1 MIFWIVLALVIVAFV
16 LTIIFSEDPEFTAPA
31 TLFTGAIVLVVVC
44 FIGLF
49 NPGRGVMVAE
59 EKVNLAA
66 VASKDGIQGVTHGGI
81 FVVSGYVSDRST
93 LSYIV
98 EYEDGG
104 FHADRVGSDR
114 ADIYEDEQD
123 QPYLLK
129 QTWDWYADFWV
140 PWNVQSAD
148 WYEFHVP
155 KGSVTT
161 NLYEVSP

>member
-1 MIFWIVLALVIVAFV
+1 MIFWIALALVLVIIV
-16 LTIIFSEDPEFTAPA
+16 LTIIFSDEPEFTV
-31 TLFTGAIVLVVVC
+31 TGAFFFGVLVLVVVTV
-44 FIGLF
+44 IGFF
-49 NPGRGVMVAE
+49 NPGRGEMASE
-59 EKVNLAA
+59 EKINLAA
-66 VASKDGIQGVTHGGI
+66 VASKDGTTGSLHGGI

-93 LSYIV
+93 LSYIIK
-98 EYEDGG
+98 YEDGG

-129 QTWDWYADFWV
+129 QNWNWYADFWV
-140 PWNVQSAD
+140 PWNVQSSE

-161 NLYEVSP
+161 DLYEVSP